1 MKQIIM
7 LITMLPVILT
17 LLIIKKRITKE
28 YITVS
33 TGENFS

>member
-7 LITMLPVILT
+7 LITMFPVILAV
-17 LLIIKKRITKE
+17 LIIKNRITKK

-33 TGENFS
+33 TGEDFS